1 MKTIKITKENVEEI
15 IAKSLENRMSESE
28 MKALSEWR
36 KEKAENEN
44 YYNDMVSLNAL
55 YKIGD
60 AHRINVDAAWKK
72 VASKINVKDKK
83 TDKRVRQIF
92 PWSYIGFA
100 ASIILLL
107 TFVYLIRTD
116 DSSSSIITSD
126 FSLNHRLVDGSEIL
140 LNARSSLTKLKD
152 KTREYNFAGSAKF
165 EIIHDEK
172 NPFVLH
178 LDKVVVKDLGTT
190 FELIAIPGA
199 DTIFVSVSE
208 GLVQFYTIEDSGITL
223 EEGEEGMYVKSSH
236 RFYKRAIDQKNAY
249 LTKDFQEAAF
259 SEVIDYLAYSFRKN
273 ITIENNDIIN
283 CSINVDFS
291 KAPYSLVK
299 EIIEETLN
307 ISITENDQS
316 IILSGEGCH

>member
-44 YYNDMVSLNAL
+44 YYNDMVSFNAL

-152 KTREYNFAGSAKF
+152 KFC
-165 EIIHDEK
+165 
-172 NPFVLH
+172 L
-178 LDKVVVKDLGTT
+178 
-190 FELIAIPGA
+190 
-199 DTIFVSVSE
+199 
-208 GLVQFYTIEDSGITL
+208 
-223 EEGEEGMYVKSSH
+223 
-236 RFYKRAIDQKNAY
+236 
-249 LTKDFQEAAF
+249 
-259 SEVIDYLAYSFRKN
+259 
-273 ITIENNDIIN
+273 
-283 CSINVDFS
+283 
-291 KAPYSLVK
+291 
-299 EIIEETLN
+299 
-307 ISITENDQS
+307 
-316 IILSGEGCH
+316 